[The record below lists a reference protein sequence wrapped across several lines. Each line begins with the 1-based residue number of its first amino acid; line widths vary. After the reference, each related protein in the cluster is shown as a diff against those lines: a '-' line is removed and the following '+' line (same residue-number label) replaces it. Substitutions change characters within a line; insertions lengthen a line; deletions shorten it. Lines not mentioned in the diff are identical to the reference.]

1 MSVSGGSGP
10 GGPEEGEGVGSS
22 SEAVPIPEND
32 PKLMEAIEAVER
44 FQQLSPRTHYNNLR
58 SDYNKL
64 RSAREK
70 ATFTLMMKLA
80 PSELTA
86 IRKEF
91 FAREDS
97 LQLNDFL
104 YIIQLHL
111 LKGMP
116 KTEQKEF
123 MSYMYELYKEVDVN
137 GDGDMEWE
145 ELTTF
150 IVQKVPHRLIPISS
164 LSN

>member
-1 MSVSGGSGP
+1 MSGDLKSDAGLK
-10 GGPEEGEGVGSS
+10 
-22 SEAVPIPEND
+22 EAMSA
-32 PKLMEAIEAVER
+32 LER
-44 FQQLSPRTHYNNLR
+44 LQQSPRTH
-58 SDYNKL
+58 YNKL
-64 RSAREK
+64 RSARER

-80 PSELTA
+80 PSELSA

-91 FAREDS
+91 FARSDS
-97 LQLNDFL
+97 LCLDEFL

-111 LKGMP
+111 LKDMP
-116 KTEQKEF
+116 KKEKTEF

-150 IVQKVPHRLIPISS
+150 LVQV
-164 LSN
+164 